1 MHLSSVE
8 GMHAFRRFL
17 RGTMGEH
24 IFSFWLD
31 AERYRRQT
39 KPQNRRYS
47 FREIQGKYLKGGSP
61 FELTELMKWKSLC
74 GGLNIGQDGKSFS
87 APIEITKRLCQPNIS
102 VFSANIFVPLQK
114 IILEQ
119 LGSYW
124 APKFVVHREKIRMRH
139 KDHRGKVIHASHIY
153 RQKLAH
159 SDTLV
164 ICLNTSLL
172 LREAM
177 GIAVIPAQ
185 VKFLR
190 GAILMRA
197 RFFLLLIIGL
207 LQLLEEF

>member
-47 FREIQGKYLKGGSP
+47 FREIQSKYLKGGSP

-139 KDHRGKVIHASHIY
+139 KDHRGKVIHASHIST
-153 RQKLAH
+153 KI
-159 SDTLV
+159 S
-164 ICLNTSLL
+164 SLGYL
-172 LREAM
+172 SY
-177 GIAVIPAQ
+177 
-185 VKFLR
+185 
-190 GAILMRA
+190 
-197 RFFLLLIIGL
+197 
-207 LQLLEEF
+207 LLEHEFVVARGHGHSCDPCPGQIFERCNTHACAIFLITYHRFVTTT